1 MTSILPWNLSY
12 RLTGECRWLP
22 ILLLILTLSGC
33 SQNSLKMTL
42 ENITPI
48 GHISSA
54 SGLVQLGQTIY
65 IIGDDTP
72 FLYSLDHHLQPK
84 SELPIYST
92 SSMTGTKIPK
102 AIKPDFEAMEALN
115 DNEILVFGSGSLSPQ
130 RDILIHIN
138 LKHPDPVYAQYSLTE
153 FYNTLKKMPQ
163 MEGVELN
170 IEGLAISDTQ
180 LFLFNRSNN
189 LIFSFPKNGV
199 LDYLMSEGPFIQPQI
214 YTYQLPEIGGIQ
226 SKFSGATYLPEASSL
241 LFTSS
246 VEDTDNAYDDG
257 AVLGS
262 FIGKIIVEEDGL
274 SPFFEQAQVTS
285 EGKPLKVESIT
296 VEEVLENGKVKVIC
310 CTDSDGGTSVLLRAT
325 LSW

>member
-1 MTSILPWNLSY
+1 M
-12 RLTGECRWLP
+12 
-22 ILLLILTLSGC
+22 LLILTLFGC
-33 SQNSLKMTL
+33 SPKSLKMTL
-42 ENITPI
+42 ESITPI

-54 SGLVQLGQTIY
+54 SGLVQLDRTIY
-65 IIGDDTP
+65 VIGDDTP
-72 FLYSLDHHLQPK
+72 YLHALDLHLQAK
-84 SELPIYST
+84 SDHPIYPT
-92 SSMTGTKIPK
+92 SSMSGMKIPK

-115 DNEILVFGSGSLSPQ
+115 EKELLVFGSGSLSPQ

-138 LKHPDPVYAQYSLTE
+138 LKKPDPVYAQYSLTE
-153 FYNTLKKMPQ
+153 FYDTLKKMPQ

-170 IEGLAISDTQ
+170 IEGLAISNTQ

-189 LIFSFPKNGV
+189 LIFSFPKKGI
-199 LDYLMSEGPFIQPQI
+199 LDYLMAEGPFMQPEI
-214 YTYQLPEIGGIQ
+214 YTYQLPEIDGIQ
-226 SKFSGATYLPEASSL
+226 SKFSGATYFPEASSL

-262 FIGKIIVEEDGL
+262 FIGKINVEADGL
-274 SPFFEQAQVTS
+274 SPTIEHVMIPS
-285 EGKPLKVESIT
+285 GSSPLKVESIT
-296 VEEVLENGKVKVIC
+296 LDKIIESGKVKVIC